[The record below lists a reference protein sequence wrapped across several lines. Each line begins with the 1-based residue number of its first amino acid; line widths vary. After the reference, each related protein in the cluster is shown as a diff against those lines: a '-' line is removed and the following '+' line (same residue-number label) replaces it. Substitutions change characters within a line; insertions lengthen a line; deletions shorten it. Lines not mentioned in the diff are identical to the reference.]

1 MHAKTPHT
9 VSQGAG
15 VLLGNFPHGTITSA
29 GASTRDFALEASKE
43 TGPLKSVYDMR
54 VSHSG
59 MNTRPASQQNHRGKR
74 KHLKSAI
81 TRTMAPK
88 LTIPDESEN
97 SGANLLPPMAPSI
110 YKKQGGNQTITLN

>member
-15 VLLGNFPHGTITSA
+15 VLLGNFPQGTITSA

-59 MNTRPASQQNHRGKR
+59 MNTRPAS
-74 KHLKSAI
+74 
-81 TRTMAPK
+81 
-88 LTIPDESEN
+88 
-97 SGANLLPPMAPSI
+97 
-110 YKKQGGNQTITLN
+110 